1 MSKTIY
7 DPIAKALQLE
17 PMDFV
22 FDVSLILSSSLV
34 DFYPELAREEALERN
49 ADIIEC
55 NKCGVTGNRPNMMRW
70 HFDNCTRK
78 AKPCKSCNK
87 DIPMQGLKPYLYD
100 AKNYCNRECYTE
112 SRKGIKPIVMT
123 DEVRRKL
130 SAKRCKPIN
139 IHNTRY
145 TSIMSACESLNTTR
159 HEINKMIKD
168 GYAEYV

>member
-7 DPIAKALQLE
+7 DPISEALQLE
-17 PMDFV
+17 PIDFE
-22 FDVSLILSSSLV
+22 FDISLVLSSSLV
-34 DFYPELAREEALERN
+34 EVNPEFAREEALERN

-55 NKCGVTGNRPNMMRW
+55 DKCGVTGNRPNMMRW
-70 HFDNCTRK
+70 HFDNCSRK
-78 AKPCKSCNK
+78 ARECKSCK
-87 DIPMQGLKPYLYD
+87 EDIPMQGWKPFQYD
-100 AKNYCNRECYTE
+100 VKNYCNMKCYTE

-123 DEVRRKL
+123 DEVKRKIG
-130 SAKRCKPIN
+130 AKTSKPID

-145 TSIMSACESLNTTR
+145 TSIISACESLNTTR